1 MAMGVHTIT
10 GFLYEFT
17 FAYLI
22 SGYSNKSGVCAFR
35 GRFWTLRKS
44 TKGTGTVFQ
53 LHFQSGYATKI
64 AKCSVIQC
72 SATRIMRTFGLP
84 FANGKT
90 LRKATFLL

>member
-1 MAMGVHTIT
+1 MHS
-10 GFLYEFT
+10 EED
-17 FAYLI
+17 
-22 SGYSNKSGVCAFR
+22 
-35 GRFWTLRKS
+35 FWTLRESKN
-44 TKGTGTVFQ
+44 GTGTIFQ

>member
-1 MAMGVHTIT
+1 MHLEEDFGK
-10 GFLYEFT
+10 GWDL
-17 FAYLI
+17 
-22 SGYSNKSGVCAFR
+22 AF
-35 GRFWTLRKS
+35 WES
-44 TKGTGTVFQ
+44 TKGTRTVFQ